1 MRPDYPHEAF
11 RRSGPC
17 PRTRTTQKHRGH
29 GPLLQGRKQRGFGLV
44 AAMFLIIV
52 IAGAIAAMWRIS
64 VTQSATNNLSLQ
76 QARAYQAARAGLEW
90 GIWRFLNDS
99 CISSSFPMPGF
110 DGFQVTVDCPSDQRM
125 EYTDLHEEQPQ
136 SMVSQNIIA
145 TATYAVVGTPD
156 YVYRQLSAV
165 VEKPGEIVP
174 VAPEE
179 E

>member
-1 MRPDYPHEAF
+1 MRPDLKAL

-17 PRTRTTQKHRGH
+17 PRTRTTQKLLGH
-29 GPLLQGRKQRGFGLV
+29 GPLLQKQRGFGLV

-52 IAGAIAAMWRIS
+52 IAGAIAVMWRMS
-64 VTQSATNNLSLQ
+64 STQAATNNLSLQ

-90 GIWRFLNDS
+90 GIWSFLNDS
-99 CISSSFPMPGF
+99 CPPSSSFPIRGF
-110 DGFQVTVDCPSDQRM
+110 DGFQVMVDCPVDQRM
-125 EYTDLHEEQPQ
+125 EYTDLPEEQPK

-145 TATYAVVGTPD
+145 TATYAAVGAPD

-165 VEKPGEIVP
+165 VEEPGEIVP

-179 E
+179 EE

>member
-1 MRPDYPHEAF
+1 M
-11 RRSGPC
+11 
-17 PRTRTTQKHRGH
+17 QKLRGH
-29 GPLLQGRKQRGFGLV
+29 GLLLQKQHGFGLV
-44 AAMFLIIV
+44 AAMFLIII

-64 VTQSATNNLSLQ
+64 TTQTATSSLALQ
-76 QARAYQAARAGLEW
+76 QARAYQAARTGLEW
-90 GIWRFLNDS
+90 GIWHFLNGSCDS
-99 CISSSFPMPGF
+99 ASFQVPEF

-179 E
+179 EE